1 MKTACVVLILVVFA
15 LAPLC
20 AQTTADNSGLPP
32 QPYRT
37 GYMTGLITD
46 LVGYAL
52 VVTGGAITFIAPGAT
67 MPLFGVGTLTM
78 TVGGMVQN
86 IYLGKFQAALNAA
99 GAGVPDN
106 AGKPAWTL
114 TWISVGCI
122 SGAAVMGITQLAGE
136 DASPWISFGLM
147 AGALVS
153 ETINVYSVRGKWAT
167 TLRTANQATP
177 LTAADVQPEIGIGWN
192 PETKTVGFRLALD
205 ITL

>member
-1 MKTACVVLILVVFA
+1 MKTACAVLILVVLA

-37 GYMTGLITD
+37 GFLTGWIID

-52 VVTGGAITFIAPGAT
+52 VVTGGAITFIAPDAT

-78 TVGGMVQN
+78 TIGGIVQN
-86 IYLGKFQAALNAA
+86 VYLRKFQAALNAA

-106 AGKPAWTL
+106 AGKSSWTL

-122 SGAAVMGITQLAGE
+122 SGAAVVGITQLAGD
-136 DASPWISFGLM
+136 DASPWVSFGLM
-147 AGALVS
+147 AGALIC
-153 ETINVYSVRGKWAT
+153 ETVNMYTARTKWAG
-167 TLRTANQATP
+167 TLSKANQATP
-177 LTAADVQPEIGIGWN
+177 LSALDVNPEIGIGWN
-192 PETKTVGFRLALD
+192 PETKTVDFRLALD